1 MADARELHS
10 ERAALLAK
18 PEEIIVYAAY
28 LYPLKGFYLCL
39 RYKFMWPLF
48 RTRFIPCLVISLIVL
63 PTLFIVAYL
72 PQVAFLAIFQ
82 GPLAWFNA
90 VFLVLGEAAS
100 IIALLFEAFF
110 VDEALVQIFDA
121 ILIHEG
127 FTELVATRRTIIAG
141 GADPLQQL
149 GPPKGDAVY
158 SPFSFRLSF
167 EYLFFL
173 PLTFI
178 PLAGGPLYCLVLGRR
193 AGPFH
198 HWRYF
203 KLLGLSD
210 AQRKAAIAPPVEV
223 HVVRHGRADAAAR
236 AYGVHGVPAHDGRGR
251 RAVGRGLGAEE
262 AARAGRRRDDSCRS
276 VTH

>member
-10 ERAALLAK
+10 ERSALLAK

-39 RYKFMWPLF
+39 RHKFMWPLF

-100 IIALLFEAFF
+100 IIALLFETFF

-141 GADPLQQL
+141 GADPLKQL
-149 GPPKGDAVY
+149 GPPKESDVY

-210 AQRKAAIAPPVEV
+210 AQREAAIAQRRWKYTWFGMVAQLLQLVPMGCMVFLLTTAAGAALWAADLERKKQREHDGGATIPVE
-223 HVVRHGRADAAAR
+223 A
-236 AYGVHGVPAHDGRGR
+236 
-251 RAVGRGLGAEE
+251 
-262 AARAGRRRDDSCRS
+262 
-276 VTH
+276 